1 MSTAAIVWCLSVMML
16 AALVQSVGGFG
27 FALLAVPLA
36 AIVIDL
42 TTAVIAVSIAS
53 VFNVATL
60 VLRVYKD
67 IDRATAVRFN
77 VPALLGMPFGLVILA
92 MVNQEL
98 LKILLGALIVVA
110 TVALMRGAGNLRH
123 HLWVDVLAG
132 WLSGILSTSTGTNG
146 PPLVLAAQMAKLS
159 PASFRATLTFTFL
172 VSGPISL
179 VFFAFAGY
187 FSRTALLLAGGSI
200 PLIIIGQYFGLRL
213 RKHVDGQRFERLV
226 YLLLL
231 LSGLSVGISG
241 ALS

>member
-1 MSTAAIVWCLSVMML
+1 MSTATIVWCLVVMML

-77 VPALLGMPFGLVILA
+77 VPALFGMPFGLVILA
-92 MVNQEL
+92 LVNQDL
-98 LKILLGALIVVA
+98 LKIVLGALIVVA
-110 TVALMRGAGNLRH
+110 TIALMRGAGNLH
-123 HLWVDVLAG
+123 HRRWVDVLAG

-159 PASFRATLTFTFL
+159 PAAFRATLTFTFL
-172 VSGPISL
+172 VSGPVSL
-179 VFFAFAGY
+179 VFFGFAGY
-187 FSRTALLLAGGSI
+187 FSRPAVLLAGGSI

-213 RKHVDGQRFERLV
+213 RKYVDAKRFERLV